1 MAVGLLCYVRIG
13 LKKTKISKKTIKS
26 SIFQFVHA
34 WDLSFVCFV
43 CLRYSFLRS
52 KMPVKN
58 ILWHECERF
67 ESYIL
72 LLSVLNFLYVNG
84 WIEFPET

>member
-1 MAVGLLCYVRIG
+1 VAVGLLCYVRIG

-26 SIFQFVHA
+26 SILQFVHA
-34 WDLSFVCFV
+34 WDLSSV

-58 ILWHECERF
+58 IPWHECERF

-72 LLSVLNFLYVNG
+72 LLSVLNFLYVTG
-84 WIEFPET
+84 WIDFPQT